1 MDNDNYLKLMCDL
14 AGSRSKNR
22 FRAEILWGIK
32 RMFEIYEKGDFY
44 IIFDYVCDIEI
55 HTKDELE
62 FYQIK
67 THNSENYSLTDI
79 IRKNKAGKSILGKLF
94 EIKNKCTE
102 IGEKSK
108 IEIVSN
114 VPLKTTDKKV
124 YNTVEEKEL
133 IDLPQEQKEKI
144 VINLKE
150 ELMTANIDLEN
161 SFYRYTTM
169 NLLQPENDI
178 IAEIVRFI
186 EDRKNVTGIKIRPL
200 YRLLYTK
207 VSEKACYEFMGNTYE
222 EILKNKG
229 LTKKEFDK
237 IISKYIK
244 VTDNSVQKADE
255 YINSEY
261 KDNFQKQLDMKKAL
275 TTIVKNL
282 LFDKELKEREKKILL
297 YIEKNKKIM
306 EQSIE
311 NIIEVIYN
319 KFKENFSLI
328 YSEDEIK
335 AFIIL
340 ILYKLMEE
348 MYEENDNK

>member
-186 EDRKNVTGIKIRPL
+186 EDRKNVTGI
-200 YRLLYTK
+200 
-207 VSEKACYEFMGNTYE
+207 
-222 EILKNKG
+222 
-229 LTKKEFDK
+229 
-237 IISKYIK
+237 
-244 VTDNSVQKADE
+244 
-255 YINSEY
+255 
-261 KDNFQKQLDMKKAL
+261 
-275 TTIVKNL
+275 
-282 LFDKELKEREKKILL
+282 
-297 YIEKNKKIM
+297 
-306 EQSIE
+306 
-311 NIIEVIYN
+311 
-319 KFKENFSLI
+319 
-328 YSEDEIK
+328 
-335 AFIIL
+335 
-340 ILYKLMEE
+340 
-348 MYEENDNK
+348 